1 MMQFFVD
8 FENPSLDTYT
18 LEFAARNTPHGRRWY
33 QCLTDHVQ
41 KNNKCYEPSRLY
53 NFPKDPWDE
62 HALVKELNR
71 CIEIVNAYQPVI
83 QQYAE
88 VGMSQEHF
96 NDLHHYFELL
106 RGEFSVGTDFYN
118 QAPVSVQ
125 NALNDYN
132 VCIHRTESFYMGQK
146 YQSRAPRVVCTL
158 NNIERQPLHPEDYDY
173 FVTKLPAGTVFVNY
187 CQVGKPILDVF
198 RDGDEVI
205 FDETI
210 RPLRYLSPDF
220 AFYLADTEE
229 EIDGLT
235 EWMIS
240 NGFDPLDKT
249 NAIGVLP
256 VADVIWNDSREETI
270 DKISQ
275 RQRIGNI
282 NVQL

>member
-1 MMQFFVD
+1 
-8 FENPSLDTYT
+8 
-18 LEFAARNTPHGRRWY
+18 
-33 QCLTDHVQ
+33 
-41 KNNKCYEPSRLY
+41 
-53 NFPKDPWDE
+53 
-62 HALVKELNR
+62 
-71 CIEIVNAYQPVI
+71 
-83 QQYAE
+83 
-88 VGMSQEHF
+88 
-96 NDLHHYFELL
+96 
-106 RGEFSVGTDFYN
+106 
-118 QAPVSVQ
+118 
-125 NALNDYN
+125 
-132 VCIHRTESFYMGQK
+132 
-146 YQSRAPRVVCTL
+146 
-158 NNIERQPLHPEDYDY
+158 
-173 FVTKLPAGTVFVNY
+173 VFVNY